1 MSATQGRGYQRSW
14 KNLLI
19 NKEYQLR
26 FTLVMVALSAV
37 LMTGLGIWVMSVA
50 RDTTE
55 VTISGLRGNACPSI
69 EQPVAPAPVTAVP
82 AQSVT
87 PGGTSESGRRVQIE
101 ESTMTVAPEAQA
113 ADAIS
118 IAALAAGY
126 GNQVAAYWTCQ
137 ARQAAEIATKRA
149 GQSTILLVLIVS
161 SVLLAFGLGVY
172 GILMTHKVAG
182 PLFKVSL
189 YLEKMKNG
197 RLDKVYNLR
206 KGDQLVEF
214 YEHFKTGHAG
224 MVALQQ
230 GDIAALKAA
239 QDTISATAGSVGDRL
254 QSLIT
259 KKEKSLE

>member
-1 MSATQGRGYQRSW
+1 
-14 KNLLI
+14 
-19 NKEYQLR
+19 
-26 FTLVMVALSAV
+26 
-37 LMTGLGIWVMSVA
+37 
-50 RDTTE
+50 
-55 VTISGLRGNACPSI
+55 
-69 EQPVAPAPVTAVP
+69 
-82 AQSVT
+82 
-87 PGGTSESGRRVQIE
+87 
-101 ESTMTVAPEAQA
+101 MTVAPEAQA

-118 IAALAAGY
+118 IAALAVGY

-149 GQSTILLVLIVS
+149 GQSTILLVLIIS

-224 MVALQQ
+224 MVSLQQ

-239 QDTISATAGSVGDRL
+239 QDTISASAGSVGDRL
-254 QSLIT
+254 QSLIA